1 MVFGGVMMSSMIE
14 LIEQS
19 WAKGRLPIIQG
30 IVKKDGLYYEIKYE
44 ENQMKTANPIPFL
57 FDFTGDDFSEI
68 DSFFKTTI
76 NNYTLYCGEGSWGGD
91 GFIYIEDTKTKQLL
105 WCLFDDRINPITKC
119 TISKDKLIAE
129 NNNSIQY
136 IFDFQNPEKL

>member
-1 MVFGGVMMSSMIE
+1 MVKTLNGFWGVIMSNMIE
-14 LIEQS
+14 LLEQS
-19 WAKGRLPIIQG
+19 WVKGRLPIMQD

-68 DSFFKTTI
+68 DSFFKITI

-91 GFIYIEDTKTKQLL
+91 GFIYIEDTKTKKLL
-105 WCLFDDRINPITKC
+105 
-119 TISKDKLIAE
+119 
-129 NNNSIQY
+129 
-136 IFDFQNPEKL
+136 